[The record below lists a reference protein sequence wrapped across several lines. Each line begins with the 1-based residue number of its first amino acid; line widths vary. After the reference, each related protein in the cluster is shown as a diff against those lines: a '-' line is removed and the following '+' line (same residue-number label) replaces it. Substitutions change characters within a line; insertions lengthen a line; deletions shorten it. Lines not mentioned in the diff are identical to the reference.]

1 MPAKL
6 PEGAGKRHAINIRTT
21 RELKERLDRAAA
33 SSGRSVANEVEV
45 RVQHSF
51 SIEEYEQAVSSNVIA
66 QAIDKETLDLVEG
79 MKSAAGAAMMYAG
92 GKWKSDIYARA
103 GVRAAI
109 IAVLDATFQKYSLGL
124 SAESV
129 DMPRALQADKF
140 GRLAGRMLSAAQS
153 DPAMR
158 AWITEMADAAEAL
171 EGLNAKEDMPEGE
184 ERRSVALKALI
195 GADTQ

>member
-21 RELKERLDRAAA
+21 RELKERIDRAAA
-33 SSGRSVANEVEV
+33 KSGRSVASEVEA
-45 RVQHSF
+45 RVQHSLSVDDYDDAINNTELAN
-51 SIEEYEQAVSSNVIA
+51 SIDGETEELISAMRA
-66 QAIDKETLDLVEG
+66 
-79 MKSAAGAAMMYAG
+79 AAGAAMMYVG
-92 GKWKSDIYARA
+92 NKWKTDIYARA
-103 GVRAAI
+103 AVRAAL
-109 IAVLDATFQKYSLGL
+109 IAVMDTTFTKYPYS
-124 SAESV
+124 SDPDKI

-158 AWITEMADAAEAL
+158 AWVSEMAAASEAL
-171 EGLNAKEDMPEGE
+171 EGLNAHDNMPEGE

-195 GADTQ
+195 GADA